1 MGMGMTDDR
10 VTLPLIKTRAAAELL
25 CGIICPSGPW
35 FGEPREGGHHA
46 ACLIPDL
53 AERDLAMA
61 TTYLATSISSFCLL
75 PASHHCCSGC
85 ACHHHTLKTG
95 RMRK

>member
-1 MGMGMTDDR
+1 MDVVTDDR
-10 VTLPLIKTRAAAELL
+10 VTLTLTKTRAAAELL
-25 CGIICPSGPW
+25 HSKVCWIAADA
-35 FGEPREGGHHA
+35 HHE
-46 ACLIPDL
+46 ACLLSDL

-75 PASHHCCSGC
+75 PASHHRCSGC

>member
-1 MGMGMTDDR
+1 MTDDR
-10 VTLPLIKTRAAAELL
+10 VTLPLTKTRAAAEKM
-25 CGIICPSGPW
+25 CAAVCTDPW
-35 FGEPREGGHHA
+35 TGEVLPGGHDP
-46 ACLIPDL
+46 ACLTLLL

-61 TTYLATSISSFCLL
+61 TTYLTTSISGDCL
-75 PASHHCCSGC
+75 ADRHDACKDC